1 MAGDPHP
8 LVQYGEQH
16 GLSRRQT
23 AAVFSIPYGTFR
35 QLVSGH
41 TGAAFARAE
50 EWEDASDGE
59 VRALDVM
66 RWQERNRKTA
76 RDAAA

>member
-1 MAGDPHP
+1 MDPHP
-8 LVQYGEQH
+8 LVIFGEKR

-35 QLVSGH
+35 QLVRGH
-41 TGAAFARAE
+41 TGTAFGRAE
-50 EWEDASDGE
+50 EWESLSGGE
-59 VRALDVM
+59 VKAVDVM
-66 RWQERNRKTA
+66 RWQERNRKSA